1 MAIPVGGQNFLK
13 TLFRSD
19 TPAGK
24 AFKYGI
30 DQPTENTATTL
41 DLLGYDDAAAGL
53 QSLVPAPENYESAAA
68 RFMNLE
74 GEGYNWKD
82 LPLATVEQ
90 SGQLAGS
97 MGLRAAGAGVGTLVG
112 SPVLGAIL
120 AFGGPALFEAIQ
132 IAGPVALERAKN
144 NGREEPN
151 EEDWAGAMG
160 TAGFSGVLNAIG
172 VKGIPGL
179 NSAVLGTTGKTIAQT
194 TAAGL
199 REGVTEGLQ
208 GVTEQVGG
216 TALTDKGLTI
226 NPKQAIGEGLIGG
239 TTGMVATGPA
249 AVAQAVNSMS
259 STVDPTISS
268 LIDSSASAS
277 DTLTADTVDT
287 IQPLLLPLGED
298 QTISETAMASVPQS
312 ETYQDFNIL
321 DPILS
326 VPEDLSQAK
335 ELFTREDVWPR
346 LPTSLRE
353 SIYSESRY
361 KETAS
366 ELFSYLEGPIEK
378 DLKTLSSVK
387 KTNKIWGEE
396 LGSDDIDDYKP
407 NQAFIQKN
415 IITEDPGFKDK
426 VKKEFLKEQFNLG
439 DDRAENTTGLL
450 TSDYG
455 NKTWGNHHRLIR
467 ATNRVQYNEVASKYI
482 APFMQEQLN
491 LIVAPEYQ
499 DLMVNDTT
507 KEFAKNLLLRSKFD
521 TNNPE
526 FQALVKKVMGSIN
539 SFTINSSGQLN
550 ALTKEGQTDLRNSVQ
565 SLDQDINDLTKGKL
579 FQAFAYPYAQRD
591 LSTEGAFATYINDLE
606 QESFNTELQNNNFF
620 QEILEEAP
628 RFSYGIPKEF
638 TPRDIKRL
646 EKQFYGEIK
655 DHSEIYRSEEDPSKA
670 NFNESHDLMRS
681 LLQNMAKA
689 KEKISISSGLPKDV
703 SERFSGHSKLKPLN
717 EAEGPDTSVPVGASI
732 GPLPSFIAPREEL
745 ATAENGPLDPNFL
758 TYSLSRSHLDKLRN
772 KGIASLSGSEMLT
785 YLSTPYKKL
794 PENLK
799 EISEAVPKKQQGEDA
814 QDTAERIN
822 EIRDSSVRPYLES
835 QGELPVSIE
844 YIQKLIDDNASRFS
858 ISEARS
864 WEDDELRHGS
874 DYRISGPTEGYAE
887 YTVNHIPLLK
897 PEEQMIVDSND
908 IKAGKKILEDSPHV
922 YTERDGTHNWSSNK
936 WNLRGLG
943 TVGWMRGS
951 LRKFGDNKIG
961 ALLGESQSYWIQ
973 QTRKAMSKA
982 KKGNFSPTKIFR
994 SDFQEQQELDI
1005 QNASQPEL
1013 EQLLFEY
1020 EGMLPEVENEF
1031 ATVLATIGGEKTNQY
1046 PEGYFTAFLNNP
1058 GTKKKLLQNTLRD
1071 INRLYTE
1078 DQIVSTYDRSVYQII
1093 ASAPNFEQDSKNII
1107 QTENPKIAE
1116 AFAEEI
1122 FQMQPFKLIDG
1133 TSFTKQKIKERLESK
1148 LRTQDKIFDKYELIQ
1163 TVNDLNPEI
1172 NLFTSQVEIETAF
1185 DKIGEVASRLIDNES
1200 VRDKMLNMQ
1209 KNSLEKAL
1217 QSSPVIQ
1224 DYFDVLKVLPDETT
1238 IREFKNSLEMGDAVI
1253 QPDPP
1258 FRNKFNQMNLR
1269 AWIVQSMKD
1278 GLEFVLIPATK
1289 NGKEYLTVTQEQY
1302 GQGSAPMGNYVSM
1315 LKEGEKIA
1323 KEYGLPIQ
1331 TVTIDV
1337 GGGKTG
1343 EVTAIDIR
1351 ALYEIVTE
1359 GGFKGGYK
1367 KGGLVTKAQGAGYSM
1382 NLGNYGRNYK

>member
-53 QSLVPAPENYESAAA
+53 QSLVDAPENYESAAA

-407 NQAFIQKN
+407 NQEFIQKN

-1107 QTENPKIAE
+1107 QTENLKIAE

>member
-1 MAIPVGGQNFLK
+1 
-13 TLFRSD
+13 
-19 TPAGK
+19 
-24 AFKYGI
+24 
-30 DQPTENTATTL
+30 
-41 DLLGYDDAAAGL
+41 
-53 QSLVPAPENYESAAA
+53 
-68 RFMNLE
+68 MNLE

-120 AFGGPALFEAIQ
+120 AFGGPALFEAVQ
-132 IAGPVALERAKN
+132 IAGPVALDRARNRDPQGVEK
-144 NGREEPN
+144 EPN
-151 EEDWAGAMG
+151 GQDWAGAMG

-194 TAAGL
+194 AGAGL

-208 GVTEQVGG
+208 GVTEQVGS
-216 TALTDKGLTI
+216 TAFTDKGLTI

-361 KETAS
+361 KEAAS

-539 SFTINSSGQLN
+539 SFAINSSGQLN

-606 QESFNTELQNNNFF
+606 QESFNTELQ
-620 QEILEEAP
+620 
-628 RFSYGIPKEF
+628 
-638 TPRDIKRL
+638 KR
-646 EKQFYGEIK
+646 
-655 DHSEIYRSEEDPSKA
+655 
-670 NFNESHDLMRS
+670 
-681 LLQNMAKA
+681 
-689 KEKISISSGLPKDV
+689 
-703 SERFSGHSKLKPLN
+703 
-717 EAEGPDTSVPVGASI
+717 
-732 GPLPSFIAPREEL
+732 
-745 ATAENGPLDPNFL
+745 
-758 TYSLSRSHLDKLRN
+758 
-772 KGIASLSGSEMLT
+772 
-785 YLSTPYKKL
+785 
-794 PENLK
+794 
-799 EISEAVPKKQQGEDA
+799 
-814 QDTAERIN
+814 
-822 EIRDSSVRPYLES
+822 
-835 QGELPVSIE
+835 
-844 YIQKLIDDNASRFS
+844 
-858 ISEARS
+858 
-864 WEDDELRHGS
+864 
-874 DYRISGPTEGYAE
+874 
-887 YTVNHIPLLK
+887 
-897 PEEQMIVDSND
+897 
-908 IKAGKKILEDSPHV
+908 
-922 YTERDGTHNWSSNK
+922 
-936 WNLRGLG
+936 
-943 TVGWMRGS
+943 
-951 LRKFGDNKIG
+951 RK
-961 ALLGESQSYWIQ
+961 S
-973 QTRKAMSKA
+973 
-982 KKGNFSPTKIFR
+982 
-994 SDFQEQQELDI
+994 
-1005 QNASQPEL
+1005 
-1013 EQLLFEY
+1013 
-1020 EGMLPEVENEF
+1020 
-1031 ATVLATIGGEKTNQY
+1031 
-1046 PEGYFTAFLNNP
+1046 
-1058 GTKKKLLQNTLRD
+1058 
-1071 INRLYTE
+1071 
-1078 DQIVSTYDRSVYQII
+1078 
-1093 ASAPNFEQDSKNII
+1093 
-1107 QTENPKIAE
+1107 
-1116 AFAEEI
+1116 
-1122 FQMQPFKLIDG
+1122 
-1133 TSFTKQKIKERLESK
+1133 
-1148 LRTQDKIFDKYELIQ
+1148 
-1163 TVNDLNPEI
+1163 
-1172 NLFTSQVEIETAF
+1172 
-1185 DKIGEVASRLIDNES
+1185 
-1200 VRDKMLNMQ
+1200 
-1209 KNSLEKAL
+1209 
-1217 QSSPVIQ
+1217 
-1224 DYFDVLKVLPDETT
+1224 
-1238 IREFKNSLEMGDAVI
+1238 
-1253 QPDPP
+1253 
-1258 FRNKFNQMNLR
+1258 
-1269 AWIVQSMKD
+1269 
-1278 GLEFVLIPATK
+1278 
-1289 NGKEYLTVTQEQY
+1289 
-1302 GQGSAPMGNYVSM
+1302 
-1315 LKEGEKIA
+1315 
-1323 KEYGLPIQ
+1323 
-1331 TVTIDV
+1331 
-1337 GGGKTG
+1337 
-1343 EVTAIDIR
+1343 
-1351 ALYEIVTE
+1351 
-1359 GGFKGGYK
+1359 
-1367 KGGLVTKAQGAGYSM
+1367 
-1382 NLGNYGRNYK
+1382 